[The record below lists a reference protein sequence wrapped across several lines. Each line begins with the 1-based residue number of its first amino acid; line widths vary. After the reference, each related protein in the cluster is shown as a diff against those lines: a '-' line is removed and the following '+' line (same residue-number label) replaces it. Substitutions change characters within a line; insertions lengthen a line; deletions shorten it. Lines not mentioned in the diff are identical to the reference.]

1 MLKNTTAS
9 LPRDGVNTTAF
20 HSEGHVNRYFK
31 KQILTLTKLYQY
43 FFWKYQLK
51 INRNL
56 YYIWNNIIIT
66 EDLKQLSFD
75 IFKGHER

>member
-43 FFWKYQLK
+43 FFWKY
-51 INRNL
+51 
-56 YYIWNNIIIT
+56 
-66 EDLKQLSFD
+66 
-75 IFKGHER
+75 